1 MLKNVF
7 FSVSVLILFCF
18 VSCASTTSSDTSIK
32 KGKKEYTLSDHY
44 IFDEE
49 GHEIFFEGYEKLG
62 DYDEPNLWNAESR
75 QAEYDDNGRL
85 IRAFLDGDRTYSE
98 ERFYSYDEEGNLIP
112 QEDLDFLSA
121 LLEGYEKSDMPVFE
135 ATVPDGT
142 WEKYDYA
149 DDGSYTYT
157 NNRGYNNDLIEKR
170 FDSAGRLIYEKNF
183 YGNEIWYDEE
193 GRIIRK
199 DNHYIKYDEQGR
211 IIYEKLENTGVVQI
225 WWDFDETG
233 RPFWFKKLE
242 TNRFS
247 PEWDQSREIQVTYDK
262 EGYAT
267 YIIEKQLRHLN
278 AEEINYI
285 CTERFYINKYT
296 YFKSGQMNECRQ
308 YRYLNRTDEWIPNP
322 DFDL

>member
-7 FSVSVLILFCF
+7 FSVPVLILLCF

-44 IFDEE
+44 IFDEQ
-49 GHEIFFEGYEKLG
+49 GHETFFEGYEKLG

-85 IRAFLDGDRTYSE
+85 IRAFLDGDRTYPE

-142 WEKYDYA
+142 WEKYD
-149 DDGSYTYT
+149 
-157 NNRGYNNDLIEKR
+157 
-170 FDSAGRLIYEKNF
+170 SAGRLIYERDF
-183 YGNEIWYDEE
+183 HGNEIWYDNQ
-193 GRIIRK
+193 GRIIRY
-199 DNHYIKYDEQGR
+199 NFHYMEYDEQGH
-211 IIYEKLENTGVVQI
+211 IIYERFDENTVSQI
-225 WWDFDETG
+225 WRGFDKEG
-233 RPFWFKKLE
+233 RACWFKELE
-242 TNRFS
+242 TNKFS
-247 PEWDQSREIQVTYDK
+247 PDWDQSREIKVTYDK
-262 EGYAT
+262 EGFST
-267 YIIEKQLRHLN
+267 YIIETIIKHLN
-278 AEEINYI
+278 SEEINYI

-296 YFKSGQMNECRQ
+296 YFENGQMSECRQ